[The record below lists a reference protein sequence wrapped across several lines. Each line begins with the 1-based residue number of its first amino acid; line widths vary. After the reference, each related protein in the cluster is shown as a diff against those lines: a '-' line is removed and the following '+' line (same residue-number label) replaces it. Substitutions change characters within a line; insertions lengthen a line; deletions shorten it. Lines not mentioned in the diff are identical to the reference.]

1 MCAAV
6 KARKNW
12 KVGNTQVVRLDD
24 GSVLVFLHGNRIY
37 EEYSDGY
44 KLASLA
50 GWNTLTTRIRLRALG
65 VSVEA
70 LTCGHQRKGEPCL
83 NGQII
88 SKYSWY
94 EV

>member
-50 GWNTLTTRIRLRALG
+50 GWNTLTTRSRLRALG
-65 VSVEA
+65 VDV
-70 LTCGHQRKGEPCL
+70 CQRKGEPCL